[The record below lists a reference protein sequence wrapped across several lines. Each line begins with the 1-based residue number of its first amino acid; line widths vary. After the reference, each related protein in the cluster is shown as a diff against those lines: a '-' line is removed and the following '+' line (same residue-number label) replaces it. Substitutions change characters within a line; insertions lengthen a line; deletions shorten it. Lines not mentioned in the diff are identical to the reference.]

1 MAALSA
7 AAIVAAEGV
16 EPILHVAT
24 RDRNRI
30 ALISEALGAQALGVR
45 NILCTS
51 GSHQT
56 LGRFRA
62 AKNVYDIDSIQLLQ
76 AYANLAGECK
86 LVGEDGVVGAGPFC
100 LGAVASPDADPLEL
114 QVSRLLKK
122 TAAGGRV
129 SHHPAGLRP
138 GAVRRLVERGE
149 AARRP
154 PEGRRRGRRSA
165 ARAGGTGRGEGRKAA
180 SVQDS
185 RRIDRPRRLEGR
197 FGVAARGG
205 RRNSRRDDRGAV
217 EPRRALRL
225 RRLRRRRQRCG
236 VDDYREIGAG
246 EQVAVPAKY
255 SIHTKPAAPRFR
267 PVGKLGIVDW
277 REDCSS
283 CHNCVKRG
291 CVYGLYRDEADA
303 LRDEIGYLDY
313 IYQCKGCLNCV
324 QNCTKNILTRVVN
337 PEYRRL
343 GDAYYSPDIIL
354 STWFQSETGRIPVSG
369 AGYGGPFSGPGFDS
383 MWTDMSEIVRPTRDG
398 IHGREYISTS
408 VDIGRKLPRLT
419 LVDGQ
424 LADAPPPLLEAPLP
438 VIFDVIP
445 EQWRRGPVVEL
456 AAAAAAAIG
465 TLAVVRQRDVVC
477 ESSPPN
483 HVVPLL
489 ETADAV
495 AAAQNWA
502 APLVMIEDHPD
513 VMSMQAALKQTH
525 PRRIVAIRVQAA
537 PTASQRVVELTA
549 GGAEAIHLV
558 FDRHGRESP
567 GSSPLRAPAEGQS
580 RERRHVRDVLRDVHG
595 TLVKQGMR
603 DEVTLVASGGI
614 ALAEHVAKAIICG
627 ADLVA
632 IDIPLLLA
640 LECRLCDECE
650 RGQPC
655 PIALDEIDQE
665 YGVRRMVNLIGA
677 WRQQLIEMLGAMG
690 IREVRRL
697 RGETG
702 RCMFFEDL
710 ERDAFGRLFGR
721 RKSEAS
727 QDSAARTTGSKR

>member
-1 MAALSA
+1 M
-7 AAIVAAEGV
+7 
-16 EPILHVAT
+16 
-24 RDRNRI
+24 
-30 ALISEALGAQALGVR
+30 
-45 NILCTS
+45 
-51 GSHQT
+51 
-56 LGRFRA
+56 
-62 AKNVYDIDSIQLLQ
+62 
-76 AYANLAGECK
+76 
-86 LVGEDGVVGAGPFC
+86 
-100 LGAVASPDADPLEL
+100 
-114 QVSRLLKK
+114 
-122 TAAGGRV
+122 
-129 SHHPAGLRP
+129 
-138 GAVRRLVERGE
+138 
-149 AARRP
+149 
-154 PEGRRRGRRSA
+154 
-165 ARAGGTGRGEGRKAA
+165 
-180 SVQDS
+180 
-185 RRIDRPRRLEGR
+185 
-197 FGVAARGG
+197 
-205 RRNSRRDDRGAV
+205 
-217 EPRRALRL
+217 
-225 RRLRRRRQRCG
+225 
-236 VDDYREIGAG
+236 
-246 EQVAVPAKY
+246 PAKY

-291 CVYGLYRDEADA
+291 CIYGLYRDEADT

-343 GDAYYSPDIIL
+343 GDVYYSPDIIL

-369 AGYGGPFSGPGFDS
+369 SGYGGPFSGPGFDS

-408 VDIGRKLPRLT
+408 VDIGRKLPRLA
-419 LVDGQ
+419 LVGGQ
-424 LADAPPPLLEAPLP
+424 LAVAPPPLIETPLP

-445 EQWRRGPVVEL
+445 EQWRRGSVVESV
-456 AAAAAAAIG
+456 AAAAAAIG
-465 TLAVVRQRDVVC
+465 TLAVLRRRDIVSEV
-477 ESSPPN
+477 SVPSQ
-483 HVVPLL
+483 VVPLL

-502 APLVMIEDHPD
+502 APLVMIEDHPE
-513 VMSMQAALKQTH
+513 VMSLQAALKRNH
-525 PRRIVAIRVQAA
+525 PQQIVAIRVQATPA
-537 PTASQRVVELTA
+537 VAQRVVELTA
-549 GGAEAIHLV
+549 GGAEVIHLV
-558 FDRHGRESP
+558 FDRHGRELP
-567 GSSPLRAPAEGQS
+567 EGAE
-580 RERRHVRDVLRDVHG
+580 EPRHVRDVLRDVHG

-640 LECRLCDECE
+640 LECRLCNECE

-655 PIALDEIDQE
+655 PIALEEIDRE
-665 YGVRRMVNLIGA
+665 YAVGRIVNLIGA
-677 WRQQLIEMLGAMG
+677 WHQQLIEMLGAMG

-710 ERDAFGRLFGR
+710 EWDTFGRLFGQ
-721 RKSEAS
+721 RKN
-727 QDSAARTTGSKR
+727 